1 METQSFEQFAMNIK
15 FFTKDDIKLTRKL
28 ICMFGSRHN
37 KVLHKIGVPYK
48 KTIYM
53 TESFKGALF
62 LVKLLAVS
70 LKINSFT
77 SNFIR
82 LLRKLRF
89 LFDCIFKI

>member
-1 METQSFEQFAMNIK
+1 
-15 FFTKDDIKLTRKL
+15 
-28 ICMFGSRHN
+28 MFGSRHN

-48 KTIYM
+48 KTNYM

-62 LVKLLAVS
+62 SVKLLAVS

-82 LLRKLRF
+82 LLRKLQF

>member
-15 FFTKDDIKLTRKL
+15 FFTKDDIKLTRKM
-28 ICMFGSRHN
+28 ICMLRSRHN

-48 KTIYM
+48 KTNYM

-70 LKINSFT
+70 LKITSFI

-82 LLRKLRF
+82 LLRKLQF
-89 LFDCIFKI
+89 LFDCTSKI